1 VTRASRLGRWRLSR
15 SAFADRSGEPWQDLE
30 ARCRQHNLAQ
40 VRAHLGDEPF
50 DRAYAKG
57 MALSV
62 DEALQTALGK
72 TGATSGS

>member
-1 VTRASRLGRWRLSR
+1 VR
-15 SAFADRSGEPWQDLE
+15 S
-30 ARCRQHNLAQ
+30 
-40 VRAHLGDEPF
+40 HLGDELF

-62 DEALQTALGK
+62 DEALRTALGK